1 MDPRNIKTRTAGG
14 PRRRQ
19 ENREVCFQVRD
30 DILEMLVR
38 FPDQPQ
44 RNYTHRCT
52 RDVFREV
59 AFAIEEM
66 AASGSTLDDLVAALD
81 APFTQ
86 VNVALAFMKERGCV
100 ETRGRRS
107 YPASG
112 QLYEDAMIEFMYLAE
127 TGEQV

>member
-1 MDPRNIKTRTAGG
+1 MHPRNTHTRSRSQ
-14 PRRRQ
+14 RR
-19 ENREVCFQVRD
+19 REVCFQVRD
-30 DILEMLVR
+30 DILEMIVS

-44 RNYTHRCT
+44 RDYIHRCT

-59 AFAIEEM
+59 AFAIEET
-66 AASGSTLDDLVAALD
+66 AASGAILDELVAALD

-100 ETRGRRS
+100 ETRRRRS

-127 TGEQV
+127 TGERV